1 MRKIV
6 KSNFRVE
13 VYPKTT
19 CCGISVAA
27 EENICKEMVAEINR
41 HVNNAQSA
49 SIVSDKDPVCS
60 SCGRQWTED
69 GDAYNGGCCKAD
81 QEAEDAR
88 TANSVNHMTSASG
101 APQTKEQTNA
111 ND

>member
-19 CCGISVAA
+19 GYGISVAA
-27 EENICKEMVAEINR
+27 EEDICEKMVAEIKR
-41 HVNNAQSA
+41 HVNDVQIAY
-49 SIVSDKDPVCS
+49 IVSDKDPVCS
-60 SCGRQWTED
+60 SCGSQWTED

-81 QEAEDAR
+81 QAEEDAR
-88 TANSVNHMTSASG
+88 NNNNEGT
-101 APQTKEQTNA
+101 EL
-111 ND
+111 